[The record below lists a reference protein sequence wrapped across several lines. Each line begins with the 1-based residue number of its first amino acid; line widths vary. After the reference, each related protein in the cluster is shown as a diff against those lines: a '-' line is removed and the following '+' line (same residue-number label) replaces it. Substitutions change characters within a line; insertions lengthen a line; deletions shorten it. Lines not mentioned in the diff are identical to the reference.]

1 MKKMRRNTDQAVVP
15 HFTQHGRMESR
26 IDNNI
31 LVNEATGPFNAEVIY
46 AIESIQKD
54 LLDLLAP
61 HDKWAQ
67 IYIFHD
73 SALCSLDTVDAIRD
87 YLTKLRGT
95 MKKPVATAYV
105 MGKKVEGR
113 SIMAS
118 HYQQLYAEADLNYQ
132 LFFTESEAQQW
143 IATMLEQE

>member
-1 MKKMRRNTDQAVVP
+1 MKKMRRDTGQTTVTNFA
-15 HFTQHGRMESR
+15 QHGRMESR
-26 IDNNI
+26 IEDNI
-31 LVNEATGPFNAEVIY
+31 LINEATGPFNAEVIY

-54 LLDLLAP
+54 LLEMIAS

-67 IYIFHD
+67 IYIFHE
-73 SALCSLDTVDAIRD
+73 SALCSLDTVEAIRD
-87 YLTKLRGT
+87 YLTKLRG

-118 HYQQLYAEADLNYQ
+118 HYRQLYAEATLQYQ
-132 LFFTESEAQQW
+132 LFFTEAEAQQW
-143 IATMLEQE
+143 IAAMLEQE